1 MGEILYSI
9 LMIVLYVLLMIVCF
23 WVLFMLMAATLFG
36 GGIAGV
42 GIGVFYGF
50 RNYFAALFSNLR
62 LRR

>member
-1 MGEILYSI
+1 MGEIIGSI
-9 LMIVLYVLLMIVCF
+9 IMIILYVLLMCVCF
-23 WVLFMLMAATLFG
+23 GVLFMLMAATLFG

-50 RNYFAALFSNLR
+50 RNYFVALFSNLK